1 MHDQAKIAFFF
12 AYRQLCFH
20 DELATTTMRN
30 NQGCSNNYRGG
41 CVIVWFLVRLHAQY
55 RQSQHPFTESVLT
68 PAKNSYLSCIPLS
81 NSPRSFIS
89 SVILGSFFLLS
100 STYYFLSTIITS
112 SPTPLTISHNYFYT
126 PCIWHVKLY
135 WPMLVRG
142 IYFCNL
148 IRKLFCAII
157 FCFSLQAVFANT
169 ENSYFHCRS
178 RKLRLRLFSFINS
191 NT

>member
-41 CVIVWFLVRLHAQY
+41 CVIVWFLVRLHVQY
-55 RQSQHPFTESVLT
+55 RQSQHLFTESVLI

-81 NSPRSFIS
+81 NSPSSFIS

-100 STYYFLSTIITS
+100 STYYFLSTIITL
-112 SPTPLTISHNYFYT
+112 SPTPLTISHNYF
-126 PCIWHVKLY
+126 LY
-135 WPMLVRG
+135 AMYLACQTLLADACKWDSV
-142 IYFCNL
+142 
-148 IRKLFCAII
+148 
-157 FCFSLQAVFANT
+157 S
-169 ENSYFHCRS
+169 
-178 RKLRLRLFSFINS
+178 
-191 NT
+191 